1 MLKKIAALR
10 LRQQLG
16 EVLNAVHFL
25 GDEYIVERNGKPLA
39 AVVPVGI
46 AIKREQA
53 KKNLLEMMKRKTA
66 FDAMGEEEFDK
77 MIDREVQA
85 VRRRR
90 RQSQRKTAKKRT
102 S

>member
-1 MLKKIAALR
+1 MLKRIPALR

-25 GDEYIVERNGKPLA
+25 GEEYIVERNGKPLA
-39 AVVPVGI
+39 AVVPVDV

-53 KKNLLEMMKRKTA
+53 KKNLLEIMKRKTP

-90 RQSQRKTAKKRT
+90 RQSHRKTAKKRT